1 MIEGIESGIGIGKA
15 FPDVGTKGAKPSS
28 LVNDTGKFFG
38 ELVTKVN
45 ELQAQSDSA
54 IQSLAT
60 GESQGLHEVMIAM
73 EKSSIAFQFLGQVRN
88 KAIDAYNE
96 VMRMQV

>member
-1 MIEGIESGIGIGKA
+1 MIDGIESGIGIGKA
-15 FPDVGTKGAKPSS
+15 FPDVGANGAKPSS

-38 ELVTKVN
+38 ELVSKVN